1 MRLSDEEVR
10 GYFAL
15 LEASTLLF
23 GRVSRHLR
31 IAGGV
36 THAQFEILGRLAE
49 APDGLR
55 MSDLAS
61 ICVVSQSGLTY
72 QASQLE
78 KMGLLRRSRNDA
90 DERVVMAEITS
101 DGRDLLERL
110 LPAHVQLVRDAFF
123 KELEGEELTAL
134 IRILGRVVSALRQS
148 ESVTDR

>member
-90 DERVVMAEITS
+90 DERVVTAEITS